1 MNMGTEHVG
10 ISEICKQVVENTIIT
25 EYLNDEDIRD
35 NGFVKVDK
43 PCVKIDGLNYTC
55 VTRKIVPIMREVEF
69 DKNLTKKGVIDM
81 IKNRGYTHILSV
93 NLHKFP
99 YFFDNKLPTEKAVC
113 VMFRGFTKSYETLS

>member
-1 MNMGTEHVG
+1 MNITETEHVDTSG
-10 ISEICKQVVENTIIT
+10 IWKQVVENTIIT

-55 VTRKIVPIMREVEF
+55 VTQKIVPIMRETEF
-69 DKNLTKKGVIDM
+69 DENWTKEDVIKM
-81 IKNRGYTHILSV
+81 IKDREYTHILSV

-113 VMFRGFTKSYETLS
+113 VMFKGFSSKK